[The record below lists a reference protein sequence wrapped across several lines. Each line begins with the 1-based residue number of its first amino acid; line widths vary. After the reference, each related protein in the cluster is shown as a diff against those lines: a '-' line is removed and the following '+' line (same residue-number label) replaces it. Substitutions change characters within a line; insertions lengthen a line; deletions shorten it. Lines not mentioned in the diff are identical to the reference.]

1 MIVLTL
7 TGWTGSPS
15 VAMTVSTCP
24 STLNWAGHTVP
35 KELISRNLYLLPG
48 VIVNTSNG
56 VLVTKPVLGSWK
68 TDFVCTFFLQHTF
81 FGVSLVPGHKIG
93 EHRWRVIENW
103 VSQIKT
109 NLMQH
114 CAVFISAGSLYMFR
128 AQAPIIRSI

>member
-15 VAMTVSTCP
+15 VAMMLSTCP

-35 KELISRNLYLLPG
+35 KELINRNLYLLPG

-68 TDFVCTFFLQHTF
+68 ADSLCLLFSCNVYFF
-81 FGVSLVPGHKIG
+81 FGVSSVPHHKMG
-93 EHRWRVIENW
+93 EHRLRMIENR
-103 VSQIKT
+103 VLGRVYGQGKERKREQT
-109 NLMQH
+109 N
-114 CAVFISAGSLYMFR
+114 Y
-128 AQAPIIRSI
+128 SIESTN

>member
-35 KELISRNLYLLPG
+35 KELINRNLYLLPG

-68 TDFVCTFFLQHTF
+68 ADLLCRNFVATDILLALAW
-81 FGVSLVPGHKIG
+81 SLTTKW
-93 EHRWRVIENW
+93 ENKLMVIENRMLGR
-103 VSQIKT
+103 IYGHGKDRKRERT
-109 NLMQH
+109 NYVDKAL
-114 CAVFISAGSLYMFR
+114 
-128 AQAPIIRSI
+128 